1 MVWPCCVLLNFLIR
15 LQDVTCLII
24 DEVHERDLETEMLL
38 LLVHHLVRENPD
50 IKVIL
55 MSATIEESTYKN
67 YFNMDNVKTS
77 SVKERIRK

>member
-1 MVWPCCVLLNFLIR
+1 MVWPYCNLLNLRIR
-15 LQDVTCLII
+15 SKDVTCLII